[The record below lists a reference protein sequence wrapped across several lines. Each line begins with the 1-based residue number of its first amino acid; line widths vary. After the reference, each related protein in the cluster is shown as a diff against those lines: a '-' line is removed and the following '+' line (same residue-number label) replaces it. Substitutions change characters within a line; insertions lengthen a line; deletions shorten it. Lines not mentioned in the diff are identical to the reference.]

1 MRLGYW
7 ACAPAVDASHPK
19 RNRNT
24 AGAIE
29 VVPLRILAP
38 CRNQYAMLRAD
49 FAEPCLREKR
59 GARVDFAAGGN
70 GMNRGFGTAVAVLF
84 ALHAALAH
92 AQEAWPAR
100 PVKFIVPS
108 SPGGGTDLYARELGQ
123 ALSESLKQQFIVD
136 NRPGA
141 SGNIG
146 AEAAAKSAP
155 DGYTF
160 LVSANPAIA
169 VNPSLYK
176 NLAYN
181 AERDLAPVA
190 RGVVAPLVICVHP
203 SVPARTLAE
212 LIALGKKDPGN
223 LSFGS
228 AGTGSPTFLG
238 IRMLEEVSGAKF
250 LHVPFKGMGPVIP
263 ALLGGQV
270 DFAFPDAAIAIPHI
284 KAGKLR
290 ALAIIERTHQLP
302 DVPTLAEAGFP
313 GLEIYSSFS
322 VVAPAGTPAAIVQR
336 MSAEIARAMK
346 SPGLAQRLEH
356 HTLIPVFDTPDQ
368 FAAHLRKEKA
378 AWAAVIRRNAI
389 VPD

>member
-1 MRLGYW
+1 MQAIRGETGTPQVQPGSCRYASWLL
-7 ACAPAVDASHPK
+7 AAISMPCSAPISPA
-19 RNRNT
+19 T
-24 AGAIE
+24 
-29 VVPLRILAP
+29 
-38 CRNQYAMLRAD
+38 
-49 FAEPCLREKR
+49 CLREKR

-70 GMNRGFGTAVAVLF
+70 GMNRGFGTAVAVVF

-108 SPGGGTDLYARELGQ
+108 SPGGGTDLYARELAQ

-169 VNPSLYK
+169 VNPSLYR

-181 AERDLAPVA
+181 AERDLVPVA

-203 SVPARTLAE
+203 SVPARTLAD
-212 LIALGKKDPGN
+212 LIALGKREPGK

-238 IRMLEEVSGAKF
+238 IRMLEEVSGAQF
-250 LHVPFKGMGPVIP
+250 LHVPFKGMGPVMP

-270 DFAFPDAAIAIPHI
+270 NFAFPDAAIAIPHI

-346 SPGLAQRLEH
+346 SPGLAQWLEP
-356 HTLIPVFDTPDQ
+356 HTLLTVFDTPDQ

>member
-1 MRLGYW
+1 MKRSFG
-7 ACAPAVDASHPK
+7 PAVGILL
-19 RNRNT
+19 T
-24 AGAIE
+24 LAGL
-29 VVPLRILAP
+29 PAP
-38 CRNQYAMLRAD
+38 
-49 FAEPCLREKR
+49 
-59 GARVDFAAGGN
+59 
-70 GMNRGFGTAVAVLF
+70 
-84 ALHAALAH
+84 

-100 PVKFIVPS
+100 TVKFIVPS
-108 SPGGGTDLYARELGQ
+108 SPGGGTDLYARQLAQ
-123 ALSESLKQQFIVD
+123 ALSESLRQQFIVD

-160 LVSANPAIA
+160 LVSANPAVA

-181 AERDLAPVA
+181 AERDFAPVA

-212 LIALGKKDPGN
+212 LVALGRREPGK
-223 LSFGS
+223 LSFRS
-228 AGTGSPTFLG
+228 TRTENPTFLG
-238 IRMLEEVSGAKF
+238 IRMLEEISSAKF
-250 LHVPFKGMGPVIP
+250 LHVPFKDMGPVMP

-290 ALAIIERTHQLP
+290 ALAIIERTRQLP

-322 VVAPAGTPAAIVQR
+322 VVAPAGTPPAIVQR

-346 SPGLAQRLEH
+346 SPGLAEKLEH
-356 HTLIPVFDTPDQ
+356 HTLIPVFDTPEL
-368 FAAHLRKEKA
+368 FAAHLKKERA
-378 AWAAVIRRNAI
+378 AWEAVIRRNAI

>member
-1 MRLGYW
+1 MKQGIGSIAAIGL
-7 ACAPAVDASHPK
+7 ALLAAP
-19 RNRNT
+19 
-24 AGAIE
+24 
-29 VVPLRILAP
+29 
-38 CRNQYAMLRAD
+38 
-49 FAEPCLREKR
+49 
-59 GARVDFAAGGN
+59 
-70 GMNRGFGTAVAVLF
+70 
-84 ALHAALAH
+84 AH

-100 PVKFIVPS
+100 AVRFIVPS
-108 SPGGGTDLYARELGQ
+108 SPGGGTDLYARQLAQ
-123 ALSESLKQQFIVD
+123 ALSASLKQQFIVD

-146 AEAAAKSAP
+146 AEAAAKAAP

-176 NLAYN
+176 DLRYD
-181 AERDLAPVA
+181 AERDFAPLA

-212 LIALGKKDPGN
+212 LVALGRREPGKF
-223 LSFGS
+223 SFGS

-238 IRMLEEVSGAKF
+238 IRMLEEASGAKF

-270 DFAFPDAAIAIPHI
+270 SFAFPDAAIALPHI
-284 KAGKLR
+284 RAGKLVP
-290 ALAIIERTHQLP
+290 LAIIERTSLLP
-302 DVPTLAEAGFP
+302 EVPTLAEAGFP

-322 VVAPAGTPAAIVQR
+322 VVAPAGTAPEIVQR

-346 SPGLAQRLEH
+346 SPALAKQLEH
-356 HTLIPVFDTPDQ
+356 EALIPVFDTPAL
-368 FAAHLRKEKA
+368 FAAHLKKERE

-389 VPD
+389 APD